1 MGDLIG
7 NKIASKTLS
16 VSKKSM
22 LIAMLIVDPN
32 SEMEAGRASLKD
44 IPKKRYISLEERQQ
58 TIDELRLV

>member
-7 NKIASKTLS
+7 NKIASKILS

-32 SEMEAGRASLKD
+32 SEMEAGRASLKNKK
-44 IPKKRYISLEERQQ
+44 KKRYISLEERQQ

>member
-44 IPKKRYISLEERQQ
+44 ITKKRYISLEERQQ

>member
-44 IPKKRYISLEERQQ
+44 IPK
-58 TIDELRLV
+58 